1 MQVTGSIKVLASE
14 CPDIRL
20 TRLQGDQS
28 TVAGVSDGDNSLSMR
43 WGTLS
48 SAGYSSNA
56 DHAVGS
62 FGAQL

>member
-1 MQVTGSIKVLASE
+1 MMELKELRGQNSDVRLAR
-14 CPDIRL
+14 PQRN
-20 TRLQGDQS
+20 QS
-28 TVAGVSDGDNSLSMR
+28 LVAGVGDGDNSLSMR